1 MSICT
6 PCTKTLPLA
15 YCAATVYIAD
25 WIAGIGVSVNVY
37 TKNTANGRL
46 NGVQVTTDT
55 AGKIAIPFVSRVL
68 DVDYEVWINTNGS
81 EMSVKDAFYLPGE
94 TTSLTC
100 ITVRFEKLNG
110 VTVTEAIVSA

>member
-6 PCTKTLPLA
+6 PCTKTLPIA
-15 YCAATVYIAD
+15 YCADTVYIAD
-25 WIAGIGVSVNVY
+25 WIAGVGVSVNVY

-55 AGKIAIPFVSRVL
+55 GGKISIPFASRVL
-68 DVDYEVWINTNGS
+68 GVGYEVWINTDGA
-81 EMSVKDAFYLPGE
+81 EMNVQDAFYLPNE
-94 TTSLTC
+94 TDSLTC

>member
-6 PCTKTLPLA
+6 PCTKTLPIA

-25 WIAGIGVSVNVY
+25 WIAGVGVNVKVY

-55 AGKIAIPFVSRVL
+55 NGKIAIPFVSRVL
-68 DVDYEVWINTNGS
+68 DVDYEVWINS
-81 EMSVKDAFYLPGE
+81 DAASMLEKEAFYLPNE
-94 TTSLTC
+94 TTSITC

-110 VTVTEAIVSA
+110 VTVTEAIVSE